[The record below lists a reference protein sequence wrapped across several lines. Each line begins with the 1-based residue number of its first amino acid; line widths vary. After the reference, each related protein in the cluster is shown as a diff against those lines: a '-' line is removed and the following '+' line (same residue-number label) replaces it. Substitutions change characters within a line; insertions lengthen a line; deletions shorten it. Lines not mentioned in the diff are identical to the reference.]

1 MKQFNTIN
9 EKYIQDIDDEDD
21 DDIVSSSG
29 FENRKRP
36 STKDFEFYFDL
47 SYAPNRCKN
56 NIINVAETIENIEDF
71 MDSQYAFTNYGVCFF
86 AKCIYNEDGIEYID
100 VTDEETHVKEK
111 YDYLYTIRVGFDFRK
126 SLSYKLFCRLIYN
139 MTFRIDK
146 CLVDFVRSS
155 NNNLSNSR
163 ADILFYRSENDEPLM
178 LTGDAI
184 EIGIKVPI
192 DLVCLK
198 LYERLTGRDGDMF
211 AMSDFNNEMERKNL
225 NLIFSRLNGL
235 TIGDNVITSNNMG
248 YRTDDN
254 EEFTYVALELKCKSN
269 TSVNDIIY
277 DLASVVN
284 KFAGRSLLHNSH
296 FFVVVHPSTNL
307 KFDVIDSYKLEQVQ
321 IEDEGGSRQYKS
333 KCFIVERIQCPSD
346 DFRIVFTDSKY
357 GVANNLMDNTD
368 DYEACDF
375 IDYKVKPKSIWL

>member
-178 LTGDAI
+178 LEGDAI
-184 EIGIKVPI
+184 EIGVKVPI
-192 DLVCLK
+192 DIVCVK
-198 LYERLTGRDGDMF
+198 LYEKLTKREGDMF
-211 AMSDFNNEMERKNL
+211 AMSEFNNEMERKNL
-225 NLIFSRLNGL
+225 KRIFFRLNDM
-235 TIGDNVITSNNMG
+235 TIGNNVITSNNFG

-254 EEFTYVALELKCKSN
+254 EEWTYVAFELKCKAN

-277 DLASVVN
+277 ELASAVDRLA
-284 KFAGRSLLHNSH
+284 KRSLLHNSH

-307 KFDVIDSYKLEQVQ
+307 KFDVIDSYKLEHIH
-321 IEDEGGSRQYKS
+321 IEDEGGSTQYKS
-333 KCFIVERIQCPSD
+333 KCFKVERTKCTD
-346 DFRIVFTDSKY
+346 DGFRIIFTDSKY
-357 GVANNLMDNTD
+357 GVSTNLTQ
-368 DYEACDF
+368 DYEASDF
-375 IDYKVKPKSIWL
+375 IYYKVKPKSIWI